1 MKLIVSNIEGV
12 TAPDYRM
19 TVKGS
24 ALCPE
29 AGLNLGDAAYPLPSG
44 DTASRDKDAP
54 IGSVRY
60 NTETNQ
66 LEVKT
71 SPTAWGATQITT

>member
-1 MKLIVSNIEGV
+1 MKLIVANIEGV

-19 TVKGS
+19 TVNHT

-29 AGLNLGDAAYPLPSG
+29 AGLNLGDGAYPLPAG
-44 DTASRDKDAP
+44 DTAARDKDAH

-71 SPTAWGATQITT
+71 SPTAWGATQIT

>member
-1 MKLIVSNIEGV
+1 MKLIVANIEGV

-19 TVKGS
+19 TVNHT

-29 AGLNLGDAAYPLPSG
+29 AGLNLGDGAYPLPSG
-44 DTASRDKDAP
+44 DTAARDKDAP

-71 SPTAWGATQITT
+71 TPTAWGATQIT

>member
-1 MKLIVSNIEGV
+1 MKLIVANIEGV

-19 TVKGS
+19 TVNHT

-29 AGLNLGDAAYPLPSG
+29 AGLNLGDGAYPLPSG
-44 DTASRDKDAP
+44 DNAARDKDAP

-71 SPTAWGATQITT
+71 SPTAWGATQIT

>member
-1 MKLIVSNIEGV
+1 MKLIVANIEGV

-19 TVKGS
+19 TVNHT

-29 AGLNLGDAAYPLPSG
+29 AGLNLGDGAYPLPSG
-44 DTASRDKDAP
+44 DTAARDKDAP

-71 SPTAWGATQITT
+71 PPTAWGATQIT